1 MKHIAGALVKAQSE
15 MAVATKDSKNPFFRS
30 NYADLNAI
38 REAVLP
44 ALNKNGI
51 VVLQPT
57 VVTDS
62 GKSFV
67 RTTLLHESGE
77 SITSDTEIVCAKA
90 NDPQAFGSAMSYARR
105 YSLQSLMCVGAEDN
119 DGESAMGR
127 STTAM
132 LVAKGAAVMPTATT
146 AAPTAAAPAAKEEA
160 PKAKP
165 SFRNKSK
172 ATETSGDLI

>member
-1 MKHIAGALVKAQSE
+1 MKNIAAALVKAQSE
-15 MAVATKDSKNPFFRS
+15 MAVATKDAKNPFFRS
-30 NYADLNAI
+30 SYADLNAI
-38 REAVLP
+38 REAVMP

-57 VVTDS
+57 ITTDS

-77 SITSDTEIVCAKA
+77 QITSDTEIVCAKA

-119 DGESAMGR
+119 DAESAMGR
-127 STTAM
+127 SVT
-132 LVAKGAAVMPTATT
+132 K
-146 AAPTAAAPAAKEEA
+146 AAATQTQATVTVADTPASE
-160 PKAKP
+160 PKASKP
-165 SFRNKSK
+165 SFRNARK
-172 ATETSGDLI
+172 AAATSSSEDLI

>member
-1 MKHIAGALVKAQSE
+1 MKNIAGALVKAQSE
-15 MAVATKDSKNPFFRS
+15 MAVATKDAKNPFFRS
-30 NYADLNAI
+30 SYADLNAI

-44 ALNKNGI
+44 ALNKHGI

-57 VVTDS
+57 ITTES

-119 DGESAMGR
+119 DAEGAMAR
-127 STTAM
+127 PAPVSKPS
-132 LVAKGAAVMPTATT
+132 VAVAT
-146 AAPTAAAPAAKEEA
+146 APAVSA
-160 PKAKP
+160 PVETKAAKP
-165 SFRNKSK
+165 SFRNVKK
-172 ATETSGDLI
+172 ATDTKASEDLI

>member
-1 MKHIAGALVKAQSE
+1 MKNIAGALVKAQSE
-15 MAVATKDSKNPFFRS
+15 MAVATKDAKNPFFRS
-30 NYADLNAI
+30 SYADLNAI

-57 VVTDS
+57 ITTET

-77 SITSDTEIVCAKA
+77 SITSDTEIVCSKA

-119 DGESAMGR
+119 DAEGAMGR
-127 STTAM
+127 QA
-132 LVAKGAAVMPTATT
+132 TAT
-146 AAPTAAAPAAKEEA
+146 AKPVVSATVTTVASSASVET
-160 PKAKP
+160 KSTKP
-165 SFRNKSK
+165 SFRNSKK
-172 ATETSGDLI
+172 ATESSSTSEDLI